1 MIKSK
6 IFKLSCNLH
15 HVRVRSR
22 QTKNDITTK
31 WFICLPHFSA
41 QKRVRIPSVIRGI
54 FRSKMAPIGEKDER
68 MGSTLADDDE
78 NESQTL
84 WYLLRSIV
92 LLIDICKISSSLL
105 SPALYFWNSGVASH
119 LQLIIIYRG
128 KIIVF
133 ISNKLIVYFH
143 RIDLKLYI
151 LPYDTIPINLQSSFY
166 LNDYPSSSF
175 LNNTTLLFSFFAL
188 LALRKMV
195 IDTSPI
201 YYRYVPKISF

>member
-1 MIKSK
+1 MIKSRFLNYRAICITSGSGQGK
-6 IFKLSCNLH
+6 
-15 HVRVRSR
+15 
-22 QTKNDITTK
+22 QKNDITTK

-133 ISNKLIVYFH
+133 ISNKLIVYFL
-143 RIDLKLYI
+143 RIDIKVVYFTLWH
-151 LPYDTIPINLQSSFY
+151 
-166 LNDYPSSSF
+166 
-175 LNNTTLLFSFFAL
+175 NT
-188 LALRKMV
+188 
-195 IDTSPI
+195 D
-201 YYRYVPKISF
+201 

>member
-1 MIKSK
+1 MEIFVNLSTLALDKIK

-54 FRSKMAPIGEKDER
+54 FRSKMAPIGENDER

-84 WYLLRSIV
+84 WYLLRSIA
-92 LLIDICKISSSLL
+92 LLIDIRKISSSLL
-105 SPALYFWNSGVASH
+105 SHALYFWNSGVASH

-128 KIIVF
+128 KLLF
-133 ISNKLIVYFH
+133 LSNKLIIICFKTALTVGYFALWH
-143 RIDLKLYI
+143 K
-151 LPYDTIPINLQSSFY
+151 IPITLQS
-166 LNDYPSSSF
+166 F
-175 LNNTTLLFSFFAL
+175 LLSKRLS
-188 LALRKMV
+188 
-195 IDTSPI
+195 
-201 YYRYVPKISF
+201 

>member
-1 MIKSK
+1 MIH
-6 IFKLSCNLH
+6 LSATFF
-15 HVRVRSR
+15 S
-22 QTKNDITTK
+22 TKARAHSVCHTGN
-31 WFICLPHFSA
+31 FSIQDGA
-41 QKRVRIPSVIRGI
+41 DWRKRW
-54 FRSKMAPIGEKDER
+54 E
-68 MGSTLADDDE
+68 DDDE

-133 ISNKLIVYFH
+133 ISNKLIVYFL

-151 LPYDTIPINLQSSFY
+151 LSYDTIPINLQSSFY

-175 LNNTTLLFSFFAL
+175 LNNTHCYFLSLLYWRL
-188 LALRKMV
+188 GKWL
-195 IDTSPI
+195 
-201 YYRYVPKISF
+201 

>member
-1 MIKSK
+1 MQSA
-6 IFKLSCNLH
+6 
-15 HVRVRSR
+15 SR
-22 QTKNDITTK
+22 QGQVKANKKWHHTTK

-133 ISNKLIVYFH
+133 ISNKLIAYFH

-175 LNNTTLLFSFFAL
+175 LKNTHCYFLSLLYWRL
-188 LALRKMV
+188 GKWL
-195 IDTSPI
+195 
-201 YYRYVPKISF
+201 